1 MSFTED
7 IKKELCKSQITSEC
21 CAGAEFLG
29 MLLYSSRFTTDKIR
43 IISSLGDVRKRAQIL
58 ISALFGHQ
66 FCEEENGLYTENA
79 ELIKAV
85 FDRYGFQFRDMSVSL
100 NRAVVEEDCCKAS
113 FLRGCFLTGGYVT
126 AGKKGYHLELVTPHY
141 NVSRQVSSL
150 LYEMQ
155 LEPGTVTRRGNYVL
169 YYKNSEIIENFLF
182 VMGASGGAMDL
193 MLKKVE
199 KSLVNR
205 INRKVNCETANLDKA
220 LLASEKQ
227 ISAIKKL
234 EQSGKLDELSSELK
248 MTAELRKNNPLLSI
262 SELAALSD
270 PPISKPGMS
279 GRLRKLIKIS
289 EGLDI

>member
-1 MSFTED
+1 
-7 IKKELCKSQITSEC
+7 
-21 CAGAEFLG
+21 
-29 MLLYSSRFTTDKIR
+29 
-43 IISSLGDVRKRAQIL
+43 
-58 ISALFGHQ
+58 
-66 FCEEENGLYTENA
+66 
-79 ELIKAV
+79 
-85 FDRYGFQFRDMSVSL
+85 
-100 NRAVVEEDCCKAS
+100 
-113 FLRGCFLTGGYVT
+113 
-126 AGKKGYHLELVTPHY
+126 
-141 NVSRQVSSL
+141 
-150 LYEMQ
+150 
-155 LEPGTVTRRGNYVL
+155 
-169 YYKNSEIIENFLF
+169 
-182 VMGASGGAMDL
+182 MDL